1 MTRSRKKVSSRKRK
15 ARPKNALERGSAP
28 PPAPAEKASDRFNG
42 FQPPKGW
49 KKGSEAFDRIKS
61 VRTIF
66 LDYNRATRVGG
77 HPVRRIA
84 TIHGESH
91 GGKTAFALGLLKS
104 FIDAGHLGGYIDAEH
119 ATSEEFLE
127 ELLGKFVQQPNF
139 LGQRPKSYEAAIDA
153 TDAFLKVASGFV
165 KKDPDFCSALLVDTI
180 NKLVPSRELASVTKA
195 GAAELAKGHLGR
207 SRAAQNQAWLDHLV
221 PRLGEPNCA
230 LILIAQEREV
240 AVKHGWEQDFRLKGG
255 GALFFDSSLVARVF
269 KSRPIRIKQDEKS
282 SPIVGFRHKIRIR
295 KSKVG
300 HMDGNYTDCHFHL
313 SNGALEGVPP
323 GFDLGRD
330 AIEVG
335 LAMGVVSSSSSWLTW
350 KGLGGKRM
358 RRNGRNAAVKFL
370 AAEPDQYAHLFGRV
384 SDAID
389 AERAA

>member
-1 MTRSRKKVSSRKRK
+1 MARSRKKAPSRK

-28 PPAPAEKASDRFNG
+28 PPSPAEKPSDRFDG
-42 FQPPKGW
+42 FEPPKGW
-49 KKGSEAFDRIKS
+49 KRAEDAFDRVKA

-91 GGKTAFALGLLKS
+91 GGKQAFALGLLKS

-119 ATSEEFLE
+119 ATPAEFLV
-127 ELLGKFVQQPNF
+127 ELLGALEQRPNF
-139 LGQRPKSYEAAIDA
+139 LGMRPKSYELAIDGA
-153 TDAFLKVASGFV
+153 DAFLKAACGFV
-165 KKDPDFCSALLVDTI
+165 EKDPDFCSALLVDTI

-207 SRAAQNQAWLDHLV
+207 WRAAQNQAWLDHLV

-230 LILIAQEREV
+230 LLLIAQEREV
-240 AVKHGWEQDFRLKGG
+240 ATTKAWEPNFRLKGG
-255 GALFFDSSLVARVF
+255 GALFFDASIVARVF
-269 KSRPIRIKQDEKS
+269 KSSPVRETSDTK

-300 HMDGNYTDCHFHL
+300 HMDGKYTDCHFHL
-313 SNGALEGVPP
+313 SNGALEGVPA

-335 LAMGVVSSSSSWLTW
+335 IVMDVVKQSSSWLTW
-350 KGLGGKRM
+350 KGLGGKRV

-370 AAEPDQYAHLFGRV
+370 AKEPEQYAHLFAAV
-384 SDAID
+384 SEVID